1 MVYTQKSPSTVSSIQ
16 EFKLAYFGRVLSHSR
31 LGEVY
36 KLCCHSQGIDLKLR
50 QFEVEPK
57 ELKAKMLNLKSQSGT
72 HICITVPYK
81 VQAFE
86 LCDFLTERARQ
97 AGSVNI
103 IRNQQGVFYGDNSDG
118 EGFIRDVKSN
128 NRLSFRNKKLLV
140 LGAGGVLRGMLMELI
155 DQCPKSILICNRSQE
170 RLQKIKRDFPFDLI
184 STCTYKNIPQEP
196 FDFIIN
202 ATSASIQGHHLPL
215 NPAIIGP
222 ETHCL
227 ESAYKIAEHTI
238 FQKWAF
244 ASGAKSSIN
253 GLGMLVEQA
262 VVALDFFSNLS
273 INSSPIL
280 KHYERQKSN

>member
-1 MVYTQKSPSTVSSIQ
+1 MLYTQKSPSPVSSIQ
-16 EFKLAYFGRVLSHSR
+16 EFKLAYFGRVLCHSR
-31 LGEVY
+31 LAEVY
-36 KLCCHSQGIDLKLR
+36 KHCCHSQGIDLNIQ

-57 ELKAKMLNLKSQSGT
+57 ELKTKMLGLKSQSGT

-86 LCDFLTERARQ
+86 LCDVLTERACK

-103 IRNQQGVFYGDNSDG
+103 IRNEQGIFYGDNSDG
-118 EGFIRDVKSN
+118 EGFIRDINSN
-128 NRLSFRNKKLLV
+128 HRLSFRNKKLLV

-155 DQCPKSILICNRSQE
+155 NQSPKSLLICNRNQE
-170 RLQKIKRDFPFDLI
+170 RLQKIKRDFPFEII
-184 STCTYKNIPQEP
+184 STCSYESIPQEP

-215 NPAIIGP
+215 NPAIVGQS
-222 ETHCL
+222 THCL
-227 ESAYKIAEHTI
+227 ECAYKIAEHTL
-238 FQKWAF
+238 FQKWAI

-273 INSSPIL
+273 INSTPIL
-280 KHYERQKSN
+280 KHYERQKSH